1 MRHAPVSI
9 VKHTK
14 RHPLG
19 ALLLVTFARLSALR
33 ALRIIHKFPQIKK
46 FIDSFH
52 TTIFFLVC
60 VRICVCVFPFVKM
73 FQMFFRH
80 VNLAKSMKIQPKTNV
95 KIEKKT
101 TYSLYLQLYSM
112 NIFLIHYK
120 WHAAY
125 EK

>member
-19 ALLLVTFARLSALR
+19 ALLLARLFALR
-33 ALRIIHKFPQIKK
+33 ALRIIHKLPQIKK

-95 KIEKKT
+95 KIEKT